1 MTAVTRNQ
9 RIYFAAVGA
18 LALWVAF
25 WGLLIPERVDK
36 AIPWLVPPLHARFIG
51 AIYLSAVLLMGWAM
65 LAQKFDEVRIATVM
79 VSIWTGALF
88 IISLFYLPEFDFS
101 RGPVLFWFGAYIAYP
116 IIGFW
121 IAWTQ
126 RTSPVDTTS
135 SPLPNWI
142 RTYLLLQGLLLTAL
156 SLALF
161 FAPEMMLAAWPWNV
175 TRMLIQ
181 IYSGPFL
188 SFGIGSLLLS
198 RRQTWPEL
206 RIGVAGIFL
215 LALGVLIVSVI
226 HRSLFTVSNPST
238 LIWFGGFSLVAIV
251 LGMAILQGRNQLAG
265 SS

>member
-1 MTAVTRNQ
+1 MTTVTRNQ
-9 RIYFAAVGA
+9 RLYFAAVGA

-25 WGLLIPERVDK
+25 WGLLIPEHVDK

-51 AIYLSAVLLMGWAM
+51 AIYLSAVLIMGSAM
-65 LAQKFDEVRIATVM
+65 LARKFDEVRVVTIM

-88 IISLFYLPEFDFS
+88 IISLFYLSEFDFS

-121 IAWTQ
+121 ISWTQ
-126 RTSPVDTTS
+126 RASHDETTV
-135 SPLPNWI
+135 PALPGWI
-142 RTYLLLQGLLLTAL
+142 RTYFLAQGVLLTAL

-161 FAPEMMLAAWPWNV
+161 FAPDLMLSIWPWKV

-198 RRQTWPEL
+198 RQQTWPQVC
-206 RIGVAGIFL
+206 IGAAGILL
-215 LALGVLIVSVI
+215 LALGVLVVSAM
-226 HRSLFTVSNPST
+226 HFSLFTASNPST
-238 LIWFGGFSLVAIV
+238 WVWFGGFSLVAII
-251 LGMAILQGRNQLAG
+251 LGVVIFRGRSQAG
-265 SS
+265 G

>member
-1 MTAVTRNQ
+1 MTTVTPIQ
-9 RIYFAAVGA
+9 RIYFFAVGA

-51 AIYLSAVLLMGWAM
+51 AIYLSAVLIMGSAM
-65 LAQKFDEVRIATVM
+65 LAKKFDDVRVVTIM

-126 RTSPVDTTS
+126 RDTPVDTTD

-142 RTYLLLQGLLLTAL
+142 RTYLLIQGLLLTAL

-161 FAPEMMLAAWPWNV
+161 FVPDFMLSVWPWNV
-175 TRMLIQ
+175 TRMLVQ

-188 SFGIGSLLLS
+188 SFGVGSLLLS
-198 RRQTWPEL
+198 RRQSWPEV
-206 RIGVAGIFL
+206 RIAVAGIFL
-215 LALGVLIVSVI
+215 LAVGVLAVSTM
-226 HRSLFTVSNPST
+226 HRSLFNASNPAT
-238 LIWFGGFSLVAIV
+238 LIWFGGFALVAII
-251 LGMAILQGRNQLAG
+251 LGTAILRGRK
-265 SS
+265 

>member
-1 MTAVTRNQ
+1 MTTVTRNQ
-9 RIYFAAVGA
+9 RIYFFAVGA

-51 AIYLSAVLLMGWAM
+51 AIYLSAVLIMGWAM
-65 LAQKFDEVRIATVM
+65 LAQKFDDVRVVTIV

-88 IISLFYLPEFDFS
+88 IISLFYLNTFDFS
-101 RGPVLFWFGAYIAYP
+101 RGPTLFWFGAYIAYP

-126 RTSPVDTTS
+126 RAARDESNEPA
-135 SPLPNWI
+135 LPAWI
-142 RTYLLLQGLLLTAL
+142 RTYLLVQGILLTIL

-161 FAPEMMLAAWPWNV
+161 FAPNLMLTVWPWEV
-175 TRMLIQ
+175 TRMLVQ

-198 RRQTWPEL
+198 RQRTWSEV

-215 LALGVLIVSVI
+215 LAVGVLVASFM
-226 HRSLFTVSNPST
+226 HRSLFTASSPST
-238 LIWFGGFSLVAIV
+238 LIWFGGFTLVAIV
-251 LGMAILQGRNQLAG
+251 LGAAILRGRK
-265 SS
+265 